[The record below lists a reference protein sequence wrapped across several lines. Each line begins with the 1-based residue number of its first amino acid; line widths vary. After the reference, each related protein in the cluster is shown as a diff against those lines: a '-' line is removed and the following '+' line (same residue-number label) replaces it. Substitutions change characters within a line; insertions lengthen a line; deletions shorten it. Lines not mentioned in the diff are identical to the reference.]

1 MVWTIIDDTTD
12 DDNCVDSK
20 TYVSTSTTDD
30 NNVVDSKTYVSAST
44 TENLSEL
51 LKEYTNIIKGMT
63 PDEVKDSVNITT
75 EKSPLTPEEQQRIDT
90 ENFERAMKSVK

>member
-1 MVWTIIDDTTD
+1 MVWTTIDDTTD
-12 DDNCVDSK
+12 DDNGVDSK
-20 TYVSTSTTDD
+20 TYAST
-30 NNVVDSKTYVSAST
+30 ST

-63 PDEVKDSVNITT
+63 SDEVKDSVNITT
-75 EKSPLTPEEQQRIDT
+75 EKSPFTPEEQQRIDT